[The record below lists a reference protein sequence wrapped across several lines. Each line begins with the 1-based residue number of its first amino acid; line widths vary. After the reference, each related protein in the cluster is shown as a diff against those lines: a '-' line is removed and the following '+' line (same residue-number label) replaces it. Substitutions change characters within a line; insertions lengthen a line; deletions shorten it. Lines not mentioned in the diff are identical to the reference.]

1 MKKYTYNFEIKD
13 LLTQFVAAFD
23 DTVIKRY
30 DRAGNAKQEIEVRYV
45 FAPKQRV
52 MYDIVNKAQNITL
65 PVVTVDLASI
75 SYDTDRV
82 FNKLSNIHNYVNPND
97 STEVHMPVPIN
108 LSVNMSILC
117 RYMQDMEQI
126 LSNFVPYANPYII
139 ITWKEPTNV
148 GGQINEIRT
157 EVEWDQNIN
166 MNAPTELTQSDK
178 FRAVAD
184 TTFKIKGWMFRDQNQ
199 SSAPIYFID
208 NNFINVR
215 KNFNFEQP
223 LSSLS
228 YDSFYDSLSTVSNTK
243 TIRLSGT
250 PSISNIY
257 YNTTGSQLETNLPR
271 TINRAVSGLDLYN
284 YTIAGCNFKNTE
296 LVMLSS
302 VNDTLT
308 NNFTAFDTK
317 YTGSAAGFIIPSSN
331 FTILTDNV
339 MNINIPALSGD
350 GKFQIIVKNPAG
362 WASTQSISGFHFTS
376 E

>member
-65 PVVTVDLASI
+65 PVVTVDLASV
-75 SYDTDRV
+75 SYDNDRV
-82 FNKLSNIHNYVNPND
+82 FNKINNIHNYITRDN

-108 LSVNMSILC
+108 LTVNMSILC

-126 LSNFVPYANPYII
+126 LSNFVPYANPYIV
-139 ITWKEPTNV
+139 ITWKEPTDVN
-148 GGQINEIRT
+148 GQVNEIRT
-157 EVEWDQNIN
+157 EVEWDQSIN
-166 MNAPTELTQSDK
+166 MNAPKELSYTEK

-184 TTFKIKGWMFRDQNQ
+184 TTFTIKGWLFRDQNKNT
-199 SSAPIYFID
+199 APIYFVE
-208 NNFINVR
+208 NNFITTD
-215 KNFNFEQP
+215 KLFNFNQP
-223 LSSLS
+223 VSSLE
-228 YDSFYDSLSTVSNTK
+228 YESFYTGLTSVVTTETITLSA
-243 TIRLSGT
+243 I

-257 YNTTGSQLETNLPR
+257 YNTTGSQLETTLPR
-271 TINRAVSGLDLYN
+271 TLNRAVSGLELYN
-284 YTIAGCNFKNTE
+284 YTIAGCNFNRTE

-302 VNDTLT
+302 SNETLT
-308 NNFTAFDTK
+308 NNFTAFDTT
-317 YTGSAAGFIIPSSN
+317 YTGSASGFLIPSSN

-339 MNINIPALSGD
+339 MNITIPALSGD

>member
-1 MKKYTYNFEIKD
+1 

-52 MYDIVNKAQNITL
+52 MYDIANKAQNITL
-65 PVVTVDLASI
+65 PVVTVDLASV

-82 FNKLSNIHNYVNPND
+82 FNKLSNIHNYVNTND

-126 LSNFVPYANPYII
+126 LSNFVPYTNPYII

-166 MNAPTELTQSDK
+166 MNAPTELTYSDK

-215 KNFNFEQP
+215 KDFNFEQP

-228 YDSFYDSLSTVSNTK
+228 YDSFFDSLSTVSNTK

-257 YNTTGSQLETNLPR
+257 YNTTGSQLETTLPR

-317 YTGSAAGFIIPSSN
+317 YTGSASGFIIPSSN

-339 MNINIPALSGD
+339 INISIPALSGD